1 MVGQT
6 IVGHFNEG
14 SGLGKAEPE
23 KLQRR
28 AAARKIGKMI
38 RRCKA
43 DTKAI
48 KKLDDEQKE
57 FLERIRT
64 RF

>member
-6 IVGHFNEG
+6 LVEHLNEG
-14 SGLGKAEPE
+14 AELRKAEHE
-23 KLQRR
+23 KIQRR

-43 DTKAI
+43 ETKAV
-48 KKLDDEQKE
+48 KKLDDDQKE
-57 FLERIRT
+57 YLERMRR

>member
-1 MVGQT
+1 MMGQT
-6 IVGHFNEG
+6 IAEHLNEG
-14 SGLGKAEPE
+14 AEPSKAEQ

-43 DTKAI
+43 ETKAI

-57 FLERIRT
+57 YLERMR
-64 RF
+64 RR

>member
-1 MVGQT
+1 MMGQT
-6 IVGHFNEG
+6 IAEHLNEG
-14 SGLGKAEPE
+14 AELTKARRE

-38 RRCKA
+38 TRCKA
-43 DTKAI
+43 ETKAI

-57 FLERIRT
+57 FLERLRG